1 MQKKT
6 GEMSVMI
13 LHIGERVY
21 WGAPEVIYLEGTIT
35 RLDEES
41 QGVLVHIDR
50 ATPNSA
56 HLIGTDVSFA
66 ADGLAPLQGEGPAGI
81 TTERNLVHQS
91 ASQLSDDEKVRCAAA
106 VAVYQKYG
114 NTIPSHQ
121 KEAMIEQVM
130 QVLNSDAGMR
140 ARIIAS
146 MDQVLLRVK

>member
-41 QGVLVHIDR
+41 QVVLVHIDR

-56 HLIGTDVSFA
+56 HMIGTDVSFA
-66 ADGLAPLQGEGPAGI
+66 ADGLAPLQGEGPACI
-81 TTERNLVHQS
+81 TTERNLDHQS